1 MFGAP
6 GCLSEASLNK
16 NPDPPSSSTAR
27 PPLETQTNTAASSAS
42 WGVLPRTL
50 MRLLTENESGSGK
63 SLALHVSAI
72 EIYQGLA
79 YDLLRDKAPLTVGMK
94 GANQRTGID
103 SSHQVAGQTAN
114 FKSAVG
120 NTHPAGCRCQG
131 CLGQK
136 REEDELRRIKALLNR
151 GGVEEL
157 FKTLAEKPGADPF
170 KVKKLIAKA
179 QAEQDNANAEK
190 KKKKTDD
197 DNDFTTVGEKIYEL
211 KTAKDVM
218 TFARDI
224 ELSRTTVGHAL
235 NERSSR

>member
-1 MFGAP
+1 
-6 GCLSEASLNK
+6 
-16 NPDPPSSSTAR
+16 
-27 PPLETQTNTAASSAS
+27 
-42 WGVLPRTL
+42 
-50 MRLLTENESGSGK
+50 
-63 SLALHVSAI
+63 
-72 EIYQGLA
+72 
-79 YDLLRDKAPLTVGMK
+79 MK

-235 NERSSR
+235 NERSSRSHCLVNVHVTEKINSSNSSSSRKAQVRRGDPRWSGKSCCC